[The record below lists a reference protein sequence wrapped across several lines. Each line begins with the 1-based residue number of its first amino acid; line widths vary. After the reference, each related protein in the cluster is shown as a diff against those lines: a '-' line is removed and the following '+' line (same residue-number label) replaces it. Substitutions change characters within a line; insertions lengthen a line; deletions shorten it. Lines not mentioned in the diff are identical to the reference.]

1 MSRIYDS
8 LFPIYQWYLKTP
20 ERALDKAYYAAQK
33 IREVEVKYF
42 EGNAINL
49 QTSQYRSLEQKEFN
63 KILKKNLNI
72 IQERLTEFN
81 ASRAMLEFLN
91 QPTTAAIQVNSADG
105 EQYQYYPDAQSQFNI
120 ILEKLKFVDEVINK
134 YKRPPATISPSPP
147 SALTGPQI
155 PLGNPGNSSNGSS
168 DRSQLRNAFEG
179 TRSPQ
184 ARSQTPKYT
193 RRKDDKMLGESSV
206 LPRSILRTLD
216 RVKQE
221 LDPKAEE
228 EYVEKFRSR
237 QNKTVVSLRF
247 LLLLILI
254 PLLTHQV
261 SKNFLITPIFDR
273 VWHPQPE
280 LFLNQDYEEEAL
292 TDLTHFEERLKFEI
306 LIGKAPELTSEE
318 IEEKVK
324 EKANE
329 IAQEYQEE
337 GDNALK
343 NVFSDLC
350 SLGTFCMVL
359 MVSRRE
365 LEVLKQFL
373 DGLIYG
379 LSDSAKAF
387 VIILFTDMFVGF
399 HSPHG
404 WEVIL
409 ESIAR
414 HFGLPENREFNFL
427 FIATFPVILDTV
439 MKYWIFRYLN
449 RISPSAVATYHN
461 MNE

>member
-8 LFPIYQWYLKTP
+8 LFPIYQWYLRTP
-20 ERALDKAYYAAQK
+20 ERALDKAYSAAQK
-33 IREVEVKYF
+33 IRELEVKYF
-42 EGNAINL
+42 EGNAIDL
-49 QTSQYRSLEQKEFN
+49 QAAQYRSLEKKEFN
-63 KILKKNLNI
+63 KLLKKNLNI

-91 QPTTAAIQVNSADG
+91 QPTTSAIQVNSADG
-105 EQYQYYPDAQSQFNI
+105 EQYQYYPDAQSQFNE
-120 ILEKLKFVDEVINK
+120 ILAKLKFVDEVINK
-134 YKRPPATISPSPP
+134 YKRPSVSIAPSPSA
-147 SALTGPQI
+147 SALTGGQI
-155 PLGNPGNSSNGSS
+155 SPGNAGQNSGSP
-168 DRSQLRNAFEG
+168 SQLRSAFEG

-184 ARSQTPKYT
+184 ERPKNTPYN
-193 RRKDDKMLGESSV
+193 RRKDDKMLEQSSI

-228 EYVEKFRSR
+228 EFVEKFRSR
-237 QNKTVVSLRF
+237 QNKTVISLRF

-254 PLLTHQV
+254 PLLTHQIA
-261 SKNFLITPIFDR
+261 KNFLVTPLFDR
-273 VWHPQPE
+273 VWHPQTA

-292 TDLTHFEERLKFEI
+292 TDLTHFEERLKFEM

-318 IEEKVK
+318 VEEKVK

-329 IAQEYQEE
+329 IAAEYQGQ
-337 GDNALK
+337 GDNAIK
-343 NVFSDLC
+343 NVFSDLF
-350 SLGTFCMVL
+350 SLGAFCVVL
-359 MVSRRE
+359 VLSRRE
-365 LEVLKQFL
+365 VEVLKQFL

>member
-1 MSRIYDS
+1 MSRIYDA
-8 LFPIYQWYLKTP
+8 LFPIYQWYLRTP
-20 ERALDKAYYAAQK
+20 ERALEKAYSAAQK
-33 IREVEVKYF
+33 IRELEVKYF
-42 EGNAINL
+42 EGNAIDL
-49 QTSQYRSLEQKEFN
+49 QTSKYRGLEKKEFN
-63 KILKKNLNI
+63 KLLKKNLNI

-105 EQYQYYPDAQSQFNI
+105 EQYQYYPDAQSQFTV

-134 YKRPPATISPSPP
+134 YKRTPTPIVPTPTSK
-147 SALTGPQI
+147 SALTGPQM
-155 PLGNPGNSSNGSS
+155 PLGGAGNMSNNP
-168 DRSQLRNAFEG
+168 SQLRTAFEG

-184 ARSQTPKYT
+184 SRFPNSKYN
-193 RRKDDKMLGESSV
+193 RRKDDKMLEQSSV

-254 PLLTHQV
+254 PLLIHQV
-261 SKNFLITPIFDR
+261 SKNFLVTPIFEH
-273 VWHPQPE
+273 VWHPQVA
-280 LFLNQDYEEEAL
+280 LFFNQDYEEEAL
-292 TDLTHFEERLKFEI
+292 VELNHFEERLKFEM
-306 LIGKAPELTSEE
+306 LIGKAPELTEE
-318 IEEKVK
+318 EVEERVK

-329 IAQEYQEE
+329 IAEDYRGR

-343 NVFSDLC
+343 NIFSDLC
-350 SLGTFCMVL
+350 SLGAFCIVL
-359 MVSRRE
+359 LVSRRE
-365 LEVLKQFL
+365 VEVLKQFL